1 MPNNLHMTTVKNA
14 TLNANAAYL
23 TFGESLED
31 KIFALRDYFVNGAV
45 SIIYEQE
52 RKANKVFRIV
62 FSNNFALDAGGHCGV
77 IFTEQ
82 RKSTRANRY
91 YDVEITQENSE
102 EFTIANANTK
112 AMLYMINGFDP
123 RDTVAFKVYYSRF
136 YIGDI
141 FLCIN
146 EEDSIELD
154 MSDIED
160 DNDLNSRALAYA
172 ILKRG

>member
-31 KIFALRDYFVNGAV
+31 KIFALRDYFVKGAV
-45 SIIYEQE
+45 SIIYEQD
-52 RKANKVFRIV
+52 RKANKVFRIA
-62 FSNNFALDAGGHCGV
+62 FSNNIALDAGGRCGV
-77 IFTEQ
+77 IFTKPS
-82 RKSTRANRY
+82 KSNRDY
-91 YDVEITQENSE
+91 SVEITQENSE
-102 EFTIANANTK
+102 EFSIANENTK
-112 AMLYMINGFDP
+112 AMLHMINGFDP
-123 RDTVAFKVYYSRF
+123 RDTVAFKVYYSRY

-160 DNDLNSRALAYA
+160 DNDLNSRAIAYA

>member
-31 KIFALRDYFVNGAV
+31 KIFALRDYFIKGAV
-45 SIIYEQE
+45 SIIYEQD
-52 RKANKVFRIV
+52 RKANKVFRVV
-62 FSNNFALDAGGHCGV
+62 FSNNIALDAGGHCGV
-77 IFTEQ
+77 IFT
-82 RKSTRANRY
+82 KSSKSNRDY
-91 YDVEITQENSE
+91 SVEITQENSE
-102 EFTIANANTK
+102 EFSIANENTK
-112 AMLYMINGFDP
+112 TMLHMINGFDP
-123 RDTVAFKVYYSRF
+123 RDTVAFKVYYSRY

-160 DNDLNSRALAYA
+160 DNDLNSRAITYA